1 MSIIPN
7 NIRKEYERGRLWEA
21 DANPD
26 PLALFAEWLQGAV
39 EAGIREP
46 NAMTVSTATPA
57 GRPSARVIL
66 LKGVD
71 ARGFSFFT
79 NYRSR
84 KGDELEANPFA
95 ALTFWWGPLERQVR
109 VEGAV
114 TRLPATESDAYFASR
129 PLGSRLGA
137 WVSAQSSVIPSR
149 TVLEERLAEL
159 ERTYAEQEPARPE
172 HWGGYLLVPDA
183 VEFWQGG
190 PHRLHDRLLY
200 RRQADGSWQI
210 VRLSP

>member
-1 MSIIPN
+1 MSILSSD
-7 NIRKEYERGRLWEA
+7 IRKEYERGRLLET
-21 DANPD
+21 DAGPE
-26 PLALFAEWLQGAV
+26 PLALFSTWLQGAV

-46 NAMTVSTATPA
+46 NAMTLSTVSAQ

-71 ARGFSFFT
+71 TRGFSFFT
-79 NYRSR
+79 NYDSR
-84 KGDELEANPFA
+84 KGRELQATPWA

-114 TRLPATESDAYFASR
+114 ERLSAEESDAYYRSR

-137 WVSAQSSVIPSR
+137 WVSAQSSVIPNR
-149 TVLEERLAEL
+149 ALLEERLAAL
-159 ERTYAEQEPARPE
+159 QAQYAEGDPPRPE
-172 HWGGYLLVPDA
+172 HWGGYLLAPDSI
-183 VEFWQGG
+183 EFWQGG

-200 RRQADGSWQI
+200 TRQVDAAWQI
-210 VRLSP
+210 VRLAP